1 MNPDPTTPPSL
12 ATASPAPLSLRWQ
25 RAAMLGSLWAAN
37 EIVLGSF
44 LHNVGVPFTGTI
56 LASIGVAVLVAG
68 LRLWD
73 DPGVIWR
80 AGVICSLMK
89 SISPSSVILGP
100 MIGILAEAGL
110 LYLFVILFRR
120 SWAGCLLGGIAASM
134 TPILQKIISILVAY
148 GTDAARMYAS
158 LFTLIADRMH
168 VTHLSAL
175 DALWVL
181 VGAQALPG
189 ALAAVMGMLI
199 ARNARAMKPGNV
211 PASTAETSWDMSFDS
226 TAQPYSL
233 TSLALHCLLIVS
245 GLTLLPLLPQLATP
259 IPVLFYLV
267 IILIWYPALR
277 TKLTRARLW
286 IEFGVVAVMAGILLG
301 VLAPEGKGTWWTGLQ
316 SGVAMT
322 ARAALVVTGFS
333 AVSIELRNP
342 VVIRWFLRRGLGT
355 LSSALQMAF
364 RALPVMVQS
373 LSGYRSGFRHPL
385 RALST
390 MMALMLA
397 QLDKPLRV
405 SARAKVY
412 VLTGDQGA
420 GKTTYLASAIP
431 RMRAKGLT
439 VGGILAHVLYADS
452 KRIGYDVENVLTG
465 ERSPLCRTDHVA
477 SRQVIGPFVFLE
489 EGLALGQ
496 RALAQKTI
504 EHCDLVVVDEVGPL
518 ELQGGGWAQSVQRL
532 LGMDGMNLLLVVRPA
547 MVEKLQTHWGIVPAL
562 VRDIQEVNAQDF
574 FPDPFGNSRHHM
586 NGML

>member
-1 MNPDPTTPPSL
+1 
-12 ATASPAPLSLRWQ
+12 
-25 RAAMLGSLWAAN
+25 MLGSLWAAN

-73 DPGVIWR
+73 DPGIVWR

-120 SWAGCLLGGIAASM
+120 SWVGCLLGGIAASM

-148 GTDAARMYAS
+148 GADAARMYAS
-158 LFTLIADRMH
+158 LFALIADRMQL
-168 VTHLSAL
+168 THLSAI

-181 VGAQALPG
+181 VGTQAVPG
-189 ALAAVMGMLI
+189 ALAAAMGMLI
-199 ARNARAMKPGNV
+199 ARNARTMKPGDL
-211 PASTAETSWDMSFDS
+211 PASPGDAAWDRSFDS
-226 TAQPYSL
+226 TAHPYSL
-233 TSLALHCLLIVS
+233 TALVLHCLLIVS

-259 IPVLFYLV
+259 VPVVFYL
-267 IILIWYPALR
+267 IIVLVWYPALR
-277 TKLTRARLW
+277 QKLTRARLW
-286 IEFGVVAVMAGILLG
+286 IEFGAVALLAGILLG

-342 VVIRWFLRRGLGT
+342 VVVHWFLRRGLGT

-364 RALPVMVQS
+364 RALPIMVHS
-373 LSGYRSGFRHPL
+373 LSRHRSGFRHPV
-385 RALST
+385 RALSS
-390 MMALMLA
+390 MMAVMLA
-397 QLDKPLRV
+397 QLENSLHLSIR
-405 SARAKVY
+405 SKVY
-412 VLTGDQGA
+412 LLTGEQGA
-420 GKTTYLASAIP
+420 GKTTYLANAIP

-465 ERSPLCRTDHVA
+465 ERLPLCRTDRVG
-477 SRQVIGPFVFLE
+477 SGQIIGPFAFLE
-489 EGLALGQ
+489 AGLALGEQ
-496 RALAQKTI
+496 ALAPTAI
-504 EHCDLVVVDEVGPL
+504 ERCDVVIVDEVGPL
-518 ELQGGGWAQSVQRL
+518 ELQGGGWARSVHRL
-532 LGMDGMNLLLVVRPA
+532 LETDGKRILLVVRPA
-547 MVEKLQTHWGIVPAL
+547 LVEKLQSMWGVVPAL
-562 VRDIQEVNAQDF
+562 VRDVKDADGQDF
-574 FPDPFGNSRHHM
+574 LPDPFGDSEHHM
-586 NGML
+586 SALL